1 MVVQYI
7 YICYK
12 LGLCSLANLRYAK
25 SVLPNRYAVPFRT
38 ELRHPQFGGR
48 GHGRSVAGVP
58 RLVKWSSPVKFY
70 LFGVGECIILLELS
84 AYLDVPG
91 S

>member
-7 YICYK
+7 YIYICYE

-58 RLVKWSSPVKFY
+58 RYGVKFY
-70 LFGVGECIILLELS
+70 LLGWMRTRKQSAIILF
-84 AYLDVPG
+84 
-91 S
+91 